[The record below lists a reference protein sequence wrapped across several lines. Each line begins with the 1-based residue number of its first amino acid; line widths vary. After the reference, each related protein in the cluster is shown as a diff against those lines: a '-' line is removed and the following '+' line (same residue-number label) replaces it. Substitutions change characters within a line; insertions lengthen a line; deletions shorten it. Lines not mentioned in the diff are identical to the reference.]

1 MSNLTFKEYLIELT
15 VSDEPMQALKDV
27 KQAARNPDRYQ
38 KQQMASSVDDQ
49 RAIQQNRDDPLKS
62 EKLRIAK
69 MKQQLNNN
77 EKRLSQKEKR
87 MSRQAGVESDEGQM

>member
-38 KQQMASSVDDQ
+38 KQQMATSVDDQ

-69 MKQQLNNN
+69 MKQQLTNN

-87 MSRQAGVESDEGQM
+87 QARQSGVESDEGQM